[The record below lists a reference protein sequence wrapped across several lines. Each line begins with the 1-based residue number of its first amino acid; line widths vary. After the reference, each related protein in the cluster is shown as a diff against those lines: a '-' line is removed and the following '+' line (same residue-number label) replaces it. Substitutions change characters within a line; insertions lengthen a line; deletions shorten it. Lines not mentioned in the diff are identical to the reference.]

1 MYRLMYSLS
10 LTSSGISSSL
20 LSLGKTGARPTFFN
34 DDDDDDDDDERM
46 KLVND
51 TINTIAPHTT
61 INAMIMMIVF
71 LISAHVIDKVSSCD
85 VLIIMIII
93 TITIIIIAIIIII
106 IIPNIII
113 KFIISFC

>member
-20 LSLGKTGARPTFFN
+20 LSLGTTGARPTFFN
-34 DDDDDDDDDERM
+34 DDDDVDDERI
-46 KLVND
+46 KLVNG